1 MDAASVISRFAYRE
15 YGQNIFV
22 DPPQFDEK
30 SNLYYSNIRSKI
42 PVFIYDDRHAA
53 DYKVRV
59 LKIDSLG
66 SVYLNDKLKLVTK
79 LTTFRDKCYE
89 NLDDLLK
96 IWRQRIENIVV
107 TSSSDQFAKIDA
119 FTNHFGKIELIIENL
134 IESGE
139 IKNTDL
145 EKGISDRGKI
155 IRYLD
160 LLEGLQLARKVE
172 NGYLPGNNLINLQA
186 KCETPKELWTAVL
199 SHVIRERYLS
209 LKKVFGINILE
220 KVISIDNV
228 IYSPE
233 IELKE
238 AVHRR
243 KESIAKG
250 FKHHYQKNI
259 NPLHLIRGL
268 KRLEKVGAIRREG
281 SNYFGEEALREE
293 MIRRREN
300 VPPLVISPLVG

>member
-59 LKIDSLG
+59 LKVDSLG
-66 SVYLNDKLKLVTK
+66 SIYLNDKLKLVAQ
-79 LTTFRDKCYE
+79 LTTYRDKCYE
-89 NLDDLLK
+89 NLENLLK

-107 TSSSDQFAKIDA
+107 TSSSDQFAKIPA

-145 EKGISDRGKI
+145 EKGISDRDKI
-155 IRYLD
+155 LRYLD
-160 LLEGLQLARKVE
+160 LLEGLQLVRKVE
-172 NGYLPGNNLINLQA
+172 NGYLMGNNLINLQTR
-186 KCETPKELWTAVL
+186 CETPEELWTAVL
-199 SHVIRERYLS
+199 SHVIKERYLS

-220 KVISIDNV
+220 KAISIDNV

-238 AVHRR
+238 AVYRR
-243 KESIAKG
+243 KSTIAEG
-250 FKHHYQKNI
+250 FRYHYHKKI

-268 KRLEKVGAIRREG
+268 KRLERAGAIRRDG
-281 SNYFGEEALREE
+281 SNYFGQETLREE
-293 MIRRREN
+293 MIRRRESE
-300 VPPLVISPLVG
+300 PPLVISPLIG